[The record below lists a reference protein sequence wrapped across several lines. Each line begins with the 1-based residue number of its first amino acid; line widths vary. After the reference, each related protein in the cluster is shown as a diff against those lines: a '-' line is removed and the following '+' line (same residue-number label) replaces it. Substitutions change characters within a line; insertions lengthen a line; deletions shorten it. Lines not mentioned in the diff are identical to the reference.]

1 MISETICDLR
11 GSTMKTTKGT
21 QTKGNLM
28 LLLTAMIW
36 GAGFLAQSAGM
47 EHVGPFTMQASRF
60 FLAGLV
66 LLPVIALRDRRGS
79 GARPVTRAEKR
90 RLLGCGSVCGVLL
103 CIASSFQQFGIL
115 YTTVG
120 KSGFITALYIILVPL
135 FGLFLR
141 QRVGGNVWLGAAV
154 SVAGLYFLCMSGGA
168 GGVNLGDVLTFV
180 CAVFFAL
187 HILYI
192 DRVCADVDCVR
203 LSCIQFFVNAAL
215 SAVCMAVFETPS
227 WAAVARCWLPIVYAG
242 ALSGG
247 AAYTLQIVGQ
257 QYTTPTLASMLLSLE
272 SVFAALFGAL
282 LIPEQALQGREILG
296 CALMFC
302 AIVLAQ
308 LPAKKKK
315 QA

>member
-1 MISETICDLR
+1 MHPS
-11 GSTMKTTKGT
+11 KTT
-21 QTKGNLM
+21 QAKGNLM

-36 GAGFLAQSAGM
+36 GAGFIAQSAGM
-47 EHVGPFTMQASRF
+47 EHVGPFTMQACRF

-66 LLPVIALRDRRGS
+66 LLPVIALRDRS
-79 GARPVTRAEKR
+79 GKSARPATRAQR
-90 RLLGCGSVCGVLL
+90 RHLLLCGSICGVLL

-135 FGLFLR
+135 FGLLLR
-141 QRVGGNVWLGAAV
+141 QRVGRNVWLGAV
-154 SVAGLYFLCMSGGA
+154 LSLAGLYFLCMSGGA

-192 DRVCADVDCVR
+192 DHVGAQIDCVR

-215 SAVCMAVFETPS
+215 SAVCMALFEAPS
-227 WAAVARCWLPIVYAG
+227 WDAIVRCWLPIVYAG

-257 QYTTPTLASMLLSLE
+257 QYTTPTLASMILSLE
-272 SVFAALFGAL
+272 SVFAAVFGAL

-308 LPAKKKK
+308 LPARKPKV
-315 QA
+315 